1 MIFKRLFEPLSST
14 YTHLLG
20 DEHTGQAILIDPVI
34 STMERDLGAI
44 HRLGLTLVYTLE
56 THIHA
61 DHITAALELKRV
73 VGSRMAMPAFD
84 RLPCA
89 DVGIE
94 EGRPFAIGSLSL
106 QPMHTHGHTDGHFCD
121 RLDDSVFT
129 GGALLIE
136 GCVPA
141 VQRV

>member
-1 MIFKRLFEPLSST
+1 
-14 YTHLLG
+14 
-20 DEHTGQAILIDPVI
+20 
-34 STMERDLGAI
+34 
-44 HRLGLTLVYTLE
+44 
-56 THIHA
+56 
-61 DHITAALELKRV
+61 
-73 VGSRMAMPAFD
+73 MAMPAFD

-106 QPMHTHGHTDGHFCD
+106 QPMHTPGHTVGQFCD
-121 RLDDSVFT
+121 RLDDRVFT